1 MRTARTTRPS
11 RTTSPGRSNRPS
23 RTRSVAFASAFAAL
37 ALFAGAC
44 SSGSDSDSGSGS
56 GSSDSADGGKGAD
69 ADKAFKERE
78 CLRKNGL
85 KVPEPKSGEDSR
97 GITIGGDMSKEKMEA
112 AMKECGMGG
121 GSKGGGVSQADK
133 DKMLKYAQCMRKN
146 GFDMPDPKF
155 DGGAMQAQPMPKGAE
170 AKKMEKAAEACK
182 GIVK

>member
-1 MRTARTTRPS
+1 MKTRTV
-11 RTTSPGRSNRPS
+11 S
-23 RTRSVAFASAFAAL
+23 RTRTRTRTGSVAVASAFAAL
-37 ALFAGAC
+37 ALFAGGC
-44 SSGSDSDSGSGS
+44 SAGSDSGSDTKG
-56 GSSDSADGGKGAD
+56 DSADGGKGAD

-78 CLRKNGL
+78 CLREQGL
-85 KVPEPKSGEDSR
+85 KVPEPKSGQDSR
-97 GITIGGDMSKEKMEA
+97 GITIGGDMSKEKMQA
-112 AMKECGMGG
+112 AMEKCGLGG

-182 GIVK
+182 GIVG

>member
-1 MRTARTTRPS
+1 MRTARTTRPALL
-11 RTTSPGRSNRPS
+11 P
-23 RTRSVAFASAFAAL
+23 RTRSVVFASALAAL

-44 SSGSDSDSGSGS
+44 SGDSGSDSASGS
-56 GSSDSADGGKGAD
+56 SSDSADGGKGAD

-78 CLRKNGL
+78 CLRKQGL
-85 KVPEPKSGEDSR
+85 EVAEPKSGEDVR

-112 AMKECGMGG
+112 ALKKCGAGG
-121 GSKGGGVSQADK
+121 GRSGKGPSQADK
-133 DKMLKYAQCMRKN
+133 DKMLKYAQCMRRN

>member
-1 MRTARTTRPS
+1 MRTARTTRP
-11 RTTSPGRSNRPS
+11 TRPT
-23 RTRSVAFASAFAAL
+23 RVRSVAFASGFAAL

-44 SSGSDSDSGSGS
+44 SNDSGSDSASGS
-56 GSSDSADGGKGAD
+56 SSDSADGGKGAD

-78 CLRKNGL
+78 CLRKQGL
-85 KVPEPKSGEDSR
+85 KVPEPKSGEDVR

-112 AMKECGMGG
+112 ALKKCGAGG
-121 GSKGGGVSQADK
+121 GRSGKGPSQADK

-146 GFDMPDPKF
+146 GFNMPDPKF

>member
-11 RTTSPGRSNRPS
+11 RTTGPTT

-44 SSGSDSDSGSGS
+44 SSGSDSGSGS

-112 AMKECGMGG
+112 AMKKCGMGG

-146 GFDMPDPKF
+146 GFNMPDPKF

>member
-1 MRTARTTRPS
+1 MRTVRRT
-11 RTTSPGRSNRPS
+11 
-23 RTRSVAFASAFAAL
+23 RTRSVAVASACAAL

-44 SSGSDSDSGSGS
+44 SNGTGSGPDSGS

-78 CLRKNGL
+78 CLRKQGL
-85 KVPEPKSGEDSR
+85 KVPEPKSGQDSR

-112 AMKECGMGG
+112 AMKKCGMGG
-121 GSKGGGVSQADK
+121 GSKGGGISQADK
-133 DKMLKYAQCMRKN
+133 DKMLEYAQCMRKN

-170 AKKMEKAAEACK
+170 AKKMEKAAGACK
-182 GIVK
+182 GIVG